1 MPVREKNHSRLLLI
15 ATGLLWGTI
24 GAQNMP
30 AQSTVELL
38 SFGTKANDPSMNSRQ
53 AFQTALAALAKAGRG
68 TLHIAKGEYYVDF
81 PDAESDIDPAVAA
94 NRSLLQARN
103 LTRDKL
109 ILIPS
114 HVQLLGD
121 LDASGN
127 PASKIHWKT
136 SGFPL
141 LSFANSQG
149 SSVTNVA
156 FVYDGLQPHFFPWAQ
171 EQYLTAIG
179 VNARWL
185 GGPYEISAVIYTIG
199 SEGLRFE
206 NLTFA
211 SSTSNNDH
219 TFAFGI
225 VSKGKNPVVPPNRAT
240 IAGLPIGGMV
250 PGGGLTACVTGNTY
264 RRLKFSGFVM
274 GILASGQCSPVF
286 ENISGNNRGSWFR
299 SFDPTHERE
308 SGRPVNIASP
318 GHLIYLTFQEVYN
331 VAHTATHPE
340 GEMVFARTVHSTNVT
355 LRNISEGSQT
365 LSNFNSYG
373 TLALKNL
380 EGGVI
385 DSVTSQHPAGLIE
398 TMVDAHN
405 LTLKNL
411 SWTSTRD
418 LCSEP
423 DSKQNCYLHAI
434 GIVAGGG
441 DPSQQVNDHLTFS
454 NVTLKS
460 PHWAALFQIASS
472 ANEALLSHDIKVDGL
487 QIECSPRMDS
497 GQSGP
502 LGIIT
507 IRAADTHFTN
517 VTYVPTVAELAP
529 TAVNYAVVI
538 QSDSVRTDVRIG
550 LNHLPGIPESS
561 SIYRTVV
568 PAKDGNAI
576 VSHFVN

>member
-1 MPVREKNHSRLLLI
+1 MPGKENTHALFLI
-15 ATGLLWGTI
+15 ATGLVCGTI
-24 GAQNMP
+24 GAPNMP

-38 SFGTKANDPSMNSRQ
+38 SFGTKANDPSANSRQ
-53 AFQTALAALAKAGRG
+53 AFQAALAALAKTGGGA
-68 TLHIAKGEYYVDF
+68 LHIAKGEYYVDF
-81 PDAESDIDPAVAA
+81 PDVASDIDPAVAA
-94 NRSLLQARN
+94 NRPLLQARN

-109 ILIPS
+109 ILVPS

-127 PASKIHWKT
+127 PATKIHWKT
-136 SGFPL
+136 SGFPVF
-141 LSFANSQG
+141 SFANSEDA
-149 SSVTNVA
+149 SLRNVA

-171 EQYLTAIG
+171 EQYLAAIG

-211 SSTSNNDH
+211 SGMNDNEH

-240 IAGLPIGGMV
+240 IGELPVGGTL
-250 PGGGLTACVTGNTY
+250 PGGGLTACTTGNTY
-264 RRLKFSGFVM
+264 RTLKFSNFVM

-299 SFDPTHERE
+299 SFDPTHERA
-308 SGRPVNIASP
+308 SGRIVNIASP

-331 VAHTATHPE
+331 VVRTATHAE
-340 GEMVFARTVHSTNVT
+340 GEMVFTRTIHSTNVT

-385 DSVTSQHPAGLIE
+385 DGVTSQHPAGLIE

-405 LTLKNL
+405 LTVKNL

-441 DPSQQVNDHLTFS
+441 DPSQQVNDHLTFN

-460 PHWAALFQIASS
+460 PHWAAIFQIASS
-472 ANEALLSHDIKVDGL
+472 STAELLSHDIKVDGL
-487 QIECSPRMDS
+487 RIECSPRMDT

-517 VTYVPTVAELAP
+517 VTYVPTLAESAP
-529 TAVNYAVVI
+529 NAVNYAVVI
-538 QSDSVRTDVRIG
+538 QPDSVRTDVQIG
-550 LNHLPGIPESS
+550 INRVPGISESS
-561 SIYRTVV
+561 PIYRTVV